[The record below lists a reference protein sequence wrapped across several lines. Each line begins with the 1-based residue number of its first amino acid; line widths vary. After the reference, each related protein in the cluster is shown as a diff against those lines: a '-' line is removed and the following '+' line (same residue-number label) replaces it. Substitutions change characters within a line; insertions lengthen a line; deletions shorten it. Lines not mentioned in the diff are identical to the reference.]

1 MTRDSAQVLDKYED
15 SDWKELP
22 EWVREAAEAIGY
34 TKKLWNRD
42 KEPDACEMDWE
53 NLNVS
58 QQEAAKRL
66 GYTQKVWDEDTDDDN
81 SSSSDEDDSKAN
93 PTKVLVL
100 DKYEDSDWKELP
112 VWVREAAEA
121 IGYTKKLWNRDKEPD
136 VCEKDWENLNESQR
150 KAAKRLG
157 YSQQVWEAQGEEAT
171 SKATSAM
178 KGIRLEDVHKH
189 LKWTIYC
196 IQLYTETVDYQFR
209 VNEDTG
215 LSMHAN
221 RVVEAEEVIIQAPVG
236 PSVYEEL
243 FEMPQNGNL
252 SDERKGFAE
261 RFMEW
266 QRTHQKATRVGAQN
280 MNITIKLEDFSNPP
294 ITSKEHRPMPS
305 EDFPNY
311 DMEIFEHEIVIAEF
325 VPSPS
330 KPNYVLPATRRF
342 EILHY
347 DEGLL
352 GLDGEEGYDPSVL
365 KRPPTLCGMEARSL
379 ELPGHFSNHASGAS
393 STAFDMM
400 YGSISKEFPPIIGG
414 DLPEWLSKEMA
425 AKERSVDMDKHVPYV
440 FTRRGL
446 KPGTE
451 ITTDYSRW
459 HWSHADTSYSS
470 ICRRTPIGYFLGGTN
485 RKRLEWDSLSPKIQ
499 RAARILGYTQALW
512 ESGETT
518 PTFEKSWKKLSLQEQ
533 EAAIN
538 LTGYNKESWNKDKDS
553 NSESD
558 SSPRI
563 SAFDLEWAELSEE
576 QKKAAAIIGYN
587 ENSWGEDEDILGDD
601 LYFYNLRPELR
612 DAMVVLGETEATWEE
627 DAEEDTEPWFD
638 CLCGDTDCH
647 SSKEKGG
654 FRGVKYFPLEEQRKL
669 APLCEPWVQQQISW
683 SMYQLK

>member
-1 MTRDSAQVLDKYED
+1 MTRDSAQ
-15 SDWKELP
+15 
-22 EWVREAAEAIGY
+22 
-34 TKKLWNRD
+34 
-42 KEPDACEMDWE
+42 
-53 NLNVS
+53 
-58 QQEAAKRL
+58 
-66 GYTQKVWDEDTDDDN
+66 
-81 SSSSDEDDSKAN
+81 
-93 PTKVLVL
+93 VL

-136 VCEKDWENLNESQR
+136 VCEMDWEDLNASQQE
-150 KAAKRLG
+150 AAKRLG

-425 AKERSVDMDKHVPYV
+425 AKERSVDMDKHFPYV

-499 RAARILGYTQALW
+499 RATRILGYTQALW

-587 ENSWGEDEDILGDD
+587 ENNWGEDEDILGDD